1 MAAGYTHRFEQL
13 PVSQPVAGGSCLG
26 VRVLFFQGDTTV
38 HTDDTTT
45 VEDPAVD
52 DIPADQ
58 LPGDDEEFASPP
70 TALATTA
77 TEPE

>member
-1 MAAGYTHRFEQL
+1 L
-13 PVSQPVAGGSCLG
+13 
-26 VRVLFFQGDTTV
+26 
-38 HTDDTTT
+38 HTDDVTA

-58 LPGDDEEFASPP
+58 LPDDAEEFASPP

-77 TEPE
+77 TEPA